1 MIIVENAEACTGCL
15 ICEMACSFHH
25 IGKFSRNQSSIKV
38 HKSIYNQEERP
49 QITIFYEN
57 MKGNTVCDLCNDEET
72 PLCIQFC
79 PESVFRLEKQA

>member
-1 MIIVENAEACTGCL
+1 VLIVENTDACTGCL

-25 IGKFSRNQSSIKV
+25 TGQFSRNQSSIKV
-38 HKSIYNQEERP
+38 HKSISSQGERP

-57 MKGNTVCDLCNDEET
+57 INGNNVCDLCNDEET

-79 PESVFRLEKQA
+79 PENMFRLEKRT